1 MRHVL
6 YRVDTNGNLLLKWK
20 SCSSSISSTS
30 LSPFPLP
37 SLLRGVQASQNNEV
51 PSWSLVTLLSPTVP
65 RAFLPVPP
73 PSLQPSSA
81 QASSLCL
88 LCWCVTAPA
97 LLTQTAT
104 GTWDRQPAGPAPAL
118 PQVLLGLGGSG
129 DPHTELGDAGSSVG
143 FGSFSSF
150 LHPADTFQEVP
161 LGAATVTPT
170 SSSGHVL
177 HCTAPNPTW
186 AQGTQTL
193 RGKQSHCFPRN
204 TRLHSGCVS
213 ENITR
218 VQQSYF
224 LMEFLSK
231 FSPER
236 QRSAQTQG

>member
-51 PSWSLVTLLSPTVP
+51 PSWRLVTLLSPTVP

-129 DPHTELGDAGSSVG
+129 DPPHRAWGCRILCG
-143 FGSFSSF
+143 FWLVF
-150 LHPADTFQEVP
+150 LF
-161 LGAATVTPT
+161 PT
-170 SSSGHVL
+170 SCRHLSGGAFGGCHCDPHVQQWP
-177 HCTAPNPTW
+177 CTALYCTQPHVGTGHTDPRRETIPLLPTQHKITFW
-186 AQGTQTL
+186 L
-193 RGKQSHCFPRN
+193 CFREYYSCAAKLFFN
-204 TRLHSGCVS
+204 G
-213 ENITR
+213 I
-218 VQQSYF
+218 F
-224 LMEFLSK
+224 K
-231 FSPER
+231 
-236 QRSAQTQG
+236 